1 MEAIAPVGT
10 AIVCVVVAANLA
22 FFLLRM
28 NPVDRK
34 ERVCIIDFFNYF
46 RRVNFVQAVKGDQ
59 KVWFRLQRL
68 KNIHIIG
75 ESDRSFNV
83 AT

>member
-1 MEAIAPVGT
+1 MEAIAPVGA
-10 AIVCVVVAANLA
+10 AIVCVVVAADLA
-22 FFLLRM
+22 FFLLSI

-34 ERVCIIDFFNYF
+34 ERVRIIDFFNYF
-46 RRVNFVQAVKGDQ
+46 RRINFVQAVKGDQ

-75 ESDRSFNV
+75 ECDRFFKV